1 MYPCLLQRR
10 SPHPGQPRS
19 VLVPGRIGDN
29 FKSTWR
35 QWIPVSSTTTVVE
48 NTAVASF
55 IISLV
60 LIILTSTGL
69 ARLQGTLLQGQLKA
83 LHLTVAMIMAVPIAT
98 PKRRAS
104 PMSSAEPTST
114 GLGGNKRLG
123 QEIDWI
129 RNGLAQAVFKLDPWD
144 WDVEAVVFA
153 LTDKRSVDVM
163 YNSSFPI
170 PSFALNGP
178 ALASL
183 GQPFPS
189 VSASGR
195 KTLMLRDLIVKHNIS
210 GRVLLE
216 KFDEAVL
223 RRYDLSA
230 GGAQQALLLSHVASL
245 RRRSVGYRAF
255 IRSKGELRPVVED
268 TRPILSYLRRC
279 PLVKGQQKSFGFP
292 THRLP

>member
-83 LHLTVAMIMAVPIAT
+83 LHLTVAMIMVRNTPGLVCTAASSSSPTDPQAVPIAT

-170 PSFALNGP
+170 PSFALSPTTQLTTGSP
-178 ALASL
+178 LHYRFYAL
-183 GQPFPS
+183 Q
-189 VSASGR
+189 
-195 KTLMLRDLIVKHNIS
+195 
-210 GRVLLE
+210 
-216 KFDEAVL
+216 
-223 RRYDLSA
+223 
-230 GGAQQALLLSHVASL
+230 
-245 RRRSVGYRAF
+245 
-255 IRSKGELRPVVED
+255 
-268 TRPILSYLRRC
+268 
-279 PLVKGQQKSFGFP
+279 
-292 THRLP
+292 